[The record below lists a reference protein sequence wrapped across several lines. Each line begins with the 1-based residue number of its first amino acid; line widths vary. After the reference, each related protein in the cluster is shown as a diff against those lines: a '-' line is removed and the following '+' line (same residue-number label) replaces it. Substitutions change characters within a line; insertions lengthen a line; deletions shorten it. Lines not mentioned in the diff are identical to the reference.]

1 MVLRPLDKVESR
13 EPSPFYWAVTPP
25 EQSPCLLLLLHQLS
39 GSGAGWAESSK
50 AGRLSS
56 PDTRSLGTPPNPTP
70 PNLATPLAPGSQ
82 AHFLA
87 LSLGPQRKQ
96 TVLHPWWNVKAQGAH
111 QTNRREQKF
120 AFCSGL
126 VFTSADTGSIL
137 SAKADTDRGLP
148 AQAAVGLLLL
158 LEALVGMLETG
169 RLAGPLGRSLR
180 TPASESGAPFVH
192 QVRLPRLSGLQ
203 GPPLKHPLF
212 AGAATGI
219 GWMQRATCGAAGPR
233 DTQVDASRS
242 LTQVGGKVISSLIK
256 AAG

>member
-1 MVLRPLDKVESR
+1 MSQLR
-13 EPSPFYWAVTPP
+13 
-25 EQSPCLLLLLHQLS
+25 Q
-39 GSGAGWAESSK
+39 
-50 AGRLSS
+50 
-56 PDTRSLGTPPNPTP
+56 GT
-70 PNLATPLAPGSQ
+70 
-82 AHFLA
+82 
-87 LSLGPQRKQ
+87 
-96 TVLHPWWNVKAQGAH
+96 H

-137 SAKADTDRGLP
+137 SAKVDTDRGLP

-203 GPPLKHPLF
+203 GPPLKHPLC

>member
-1 MVLRPLDKVESR
+1 MESG
-13 EPSPFYWAVTPP
+13 EPSPFSCWAMTLP
-25 EQSPCLLLLLHQLS
+25 EQPPCLLLLLHQLS
-39 GSGAGWAESSK
+39 GSRAGWAESSK

-56 PDTRSLGTPPNPTP
+56 PDTRSLGTPPN
-70 PNLATPLAPGSQ
+70 LATPPAPGSQ
-82 AHFLA
+82 ARSLA
-87 LSLGPQRKQ
+87 LSLGPQQKQ
-96 TVLHPWWNVKAQGAH
+96 TVLHPRWNVKAQGAH

-137 SAKADTDRGLP
+137 SAKVDTDRGLP

-158 LEALVGMLETG
+158 LEALEGMLETG
-169 RLAGPLGRSLR
+169 RLTGPLGRSLR
-180 TPASESGAPFVH
+180 TPASESGEPFVH
-192 QVRLPRLSGLQ
+192 QVRLPRLKGLQ
-203 GPPLKHPLF
+203 GPPLKHPLC